1 MKRISSARHPERRG
15 FRAPSRPMILLPLWL
30 AVSLGF
36 GAFWALTGSFL
47 SLADAP
53 DMDVAE
59 EVGALE
65 PEGQAA

>member
-1 MKRISSARHPERRG
+1 MRPSPGAQGVPRTIS
-15 FRAPSRPMILLPLWL
+15 PMILLPLWL
-30 AVSLGF
+30 VVSLGF

-53 DMDVAE
+53 DMDVLE
-59 EVGALE
+59 EVVALE